1 METKKIFIGAK
12 PHIIGLGDHPTG
24 RGHFITWMDAKGRN
38 VLADYILSTHSNDV
52 LKLVEANLIRIKLDT
67 DELKPLPEY
76 YNEMAEDAEP
86 GTAVCLV
93 DETFVDDFTN
103 TSKNSKETG
112 KRYSHYY
119 ESATIGNSGSNL
131 YRMAMALHIYL
142 HPEFKGV
149 WILDAEGNI
158 IQPVTLEQQAEGFE
172 ITVTP
177 IDGIAPFIY
186 SKDGE
191 TWNGSNIL
199 TYSENERENAR
210 IFVLDSAGTIG
221 TALAKFANGNADS
234 GS

>member
-1 METKKIFIGAK
+1 MENLEITIGAK

-24 RGHFITWMDAKGRN
+24 RGHFITWKDSKGRN
-38 VLADYILSTHSNDV
+38 ILADYILSTHSNDV

-67 DELKPLPEY
+67 DELKPLPEQY
-76 YNEMAEDAEP
+76 AEMAEDAEP

-93 DETFVDDFTN
+93 DERFVEDFTN

-112 KRYSHYY
+112 ERYSYY
-119 ESATIGNSGSNL
+119 YQSATIGNSGSNL
-131 YRMAMALHIYL
+131 YRMALALHVLL
-142 HPEFKGV
+142 HFKV
-149 WILDAEGNI
+149 WILDAEGNF
-158 IQPVTLEQQAEGFE
+158 IQPVTLEQEPTENDFE
-172 ITVTP
+172 VAVSVV
-177 IDGIAPFIY
+177 DGIEPFIY

-199 TYSENERENAR
+199 TYNENERENAR

-221 TALAKFANGNADS
+221 TALANFTNRNADS